1 MEGYSKLRYGS
12 AMKLSA
18 GLALGKGLLKARTRI
33 ARSLVT
39 VLVGTLL
46 IPLGSIGIPSALDR
60 AQAAVG
66 TVTCSGGGSFS
77 VNAVITANQGANCVG
92 IATIPLGVTEIGG
105 NAFQQTNPSS
115 GNLGRVTS
123 IVWPASGLTTIGAS
137 AFAFT
142 GLTSINI
149 PSSVTS
155 IASQAFS
162 DNASLTSASIAGGT
176 VGSPLN
182 SGYYIF
188 NNTPNLTSLTL
199 GSGVMNL
206 GWLQFAGSSITTIT
220 GGSGVRAIGDQ
231 TLSGVN
237 LQNFSFGN
245 SVTTIGIE
253 SFRNTKFTSI
263 ALPCGLSSIGTSA
276 FTIGANVTSVQMCA
290 DTGTVNSSFSM
301 GASAFSQSPNLK
313 IFSFG
318 KSLATTVNVT
328 TWNDSV
334 DRIWTGDTSLKW
346 IQYCG
351 SGSSFA
357 AMTAH
362 LVQPYI
368 PSGVTVS
375 CTPPKSVM
383 GSLVVTSNGNNYSAS
398 GVTNNLLSL
407 TLPSGKEVSD
417 NSAYTVEA
425 WVKIDAASNTGSNNV
440 YGSIAFAD
448 TEYGTTDAWNQR
460 TIAPGIY
467 GSYYLNVAGSL
478 QARCDQNPGDTS
490 EQNGLCPNVT
500 IPRGQWTH
508 IAMQKS
514 APTGFNSRLIV
525 YINGRIAVSRSVTN
539 NSAVLKYIKIGGFGD
554 NNSAKVSYGQIRVSS
569 GAIYPTD
576 GSTTFTPPTQFS
588 TSVSS
593 GSVIS
598 LFQPLFN
605 SAVTS
610 LSDGTGNGTLIKT
623 YVGAG
628 NVTVSSD
635 VPIDPPSAASLSI
648 SQGHLS
654 GGTSTV
660 LSGTNLTGATSVTV
674 GGVTA
679 TLGTVTDTSVA
690 FTTPVSATIGDKD
703 VVVTVGSSTATLVGG
718 FTYRPIPTA
727 TSLSLA
733 LGSLSGGASS
743 VLVGTGLTSTSGL
756 TINGVT
762 ATLSTITDTSVAFTT
777 PASVS
782 LGAKDVVVTTAG
794 GTATLTGGFTYVS
807 APTITSLSATSGSLT
822 GGYLDTI
829 TGTNFTGATSVKVDS
844 VTAAFSVSSS
854 TSIVFALPSSSTAGP
869 KDVVV
874 VAPGGTVT
882 RTGGFT
888 YNGAARVPSFDSATP
903 TANGFTLQIT
913 NWDPAFT
920 WSGISSLSGSV
931 TISSSGLIT
940 VTGISPGTFST
951 VTIQTSRTGFDSGS
965 ATSSSIKSVNGTS
978 LTPIFDTATSTSNGF
993 TLQIKNYD
1001 SAFTWSGTNSLG
1013 KTTSISNTGLIT
1025 VTGVNPGVFSTVT
1038 IQTTRTGFDTGTA
1051 VSSSIKS
1058 INGSALNPTFSTETG
1073 TATGFLLQIS
1083 NFDAAYTWT
1092 GSISQGGSVS
1102 INNST
1107 GLLTVSDISPGTF
1120 STVTIQTT
1128 RTGFDTGTA
1137 TSLSYKSINGTAL
1150 TPTFSTE
1157 TGTATGFQLQISN
1170 YDTRT
1175 TWSGTNS
1182 AGGTVSISGTGLVT
1196 VTGLNPGTSSTVTIT
1211 TTRTGYDTGTATSS
1225 SYSSNTGSAKT
1236 PGFGAAISTAD
1247 GFTLPITN
1255 FDANYTWSAT
1265 NSLGKSVSI
1274 SGTGLITLTGVSP
1287 GTSSTVT
1294 VRSTRIG
1301 YETGTATSPS
1311 ISSLTGAAK
1320 VPTFGSPTSTLDGF
1334 TLPITNY
1341 ETATTWSVTNSL
1353 GKSASINST
1362 TGLITVTGVATG
1374 TFSTVTVRTTRT
1386 GYETGTATSSSIS
1399 SATAATQP
1407 TDVSA
1412 TTAARS
1418 AVVSWTAPSDTGGIA
1433 ITDYAVEYSSTNGET
1448 WTAFTHSPSS
1458 LTNLTVTGLLDGTSY
1473 LYRVAAINAVGQ
1485 SPFSTSSA
1493 VVTSYYVVCTTGS
1506 FWVAGSTIPSAA
1518 GANCTGTVTIPVGIT
1533 GVAINSFAP
1542 GSAATQTNRAL
1553 TSIAFPASGFVN
1565 IDQGG
1570 FRNLGLTS
1578 LTIPASVTMVGLS
1591 AFENNPLT
1599 SVTITGASGGAS
1611 TYLSQGAFNNQNP
1624 AFGLST
1630 SIALTLG
1637 SGKIDIGFNFGYST
1651 RFSTVDFGS
1660 GINSIDE
1667 TAFKQNGI
1675 SPGWVPLFPSTITSI
1690 GKDAFTYNPSLST
1703 IRFGS
1708 NITSSITAIDNA
1720 AFDSAYVKSVQY
1732 CGPTGTVLSNYLK
1745 NRLPLA
1751 KVWCNFVVPNAPTIS
1766 STSQTNQQVTIAW
1779 TKGTSLDEAPTDTF
1793 TIQYKSGGGSWISV
1807 AYDSSTPLSSTI
1819 RNLTNGTTY
1828 SFRVAANN
1836 IAGSSSYSSEVQVT
1850 PLGLATI
1857 PTFDTSVA
1865 TANGFTF
1872 NVTNYDSRTA
1882 WAATVTAG
1890 SASVSIG
1897 TANGS
1902 SLPIT
1907 VTSMNNGATVSIQ
1920 VTTTRSNF
1928 ETGTASTA
1936 GTSLNGALTPTFG
1949 TASVTTNGFTAAITN
1964 YDSNYTWSVSTSSG
1978 SVVIVNGS
1986 IVVSGAAFATTVIET
2001 VTATRANYVT
2011 GRANLSV
2018 TTLAALTAT
2027 YYGNGNTGG
2036 LAPSDTSTY
2045 QTNGTL
2051 VVLGNIGALT
2061 KPGYTFTGW
2070 NLNSG
2075 NTGPTYTAGNIYTLA
2090 NAGVSFYAQW
2100 TATPFNV
2107 IYHATEATS
2116 GAVPTDPTTYTI
2128 GMAANVRGNSGN
2140 LIRTGYVFAGW
2151 ADNANRTGRIYI
2163 SGDTYTVQTNNVDLW
2178 AAWTP
2183 NTYTVIFD
2191 TNGASG
2197 APSKL
2202 SDSYTVGSSLV
2213 RLATIGTM
2221 SKSGYNF
2228 AGWAT
2233 QSVGTPMSDSFTVA
2247 SNTTLFAQWSIA
2259 SFTLSYNL
2267 DGGTGSVPAP
2277 AAVNYLEQ
2285 FNLAPSTGLT
2295 KVDTNT
2301 VTYAFVSWSLNSQT
2315 YNPGQSYFMPASNL
2329 TFTATWTRIY
2339 NVTYSF
2345 SGGSVATPIAD
2356 EQKVSGDTIT
2366 VSTVT
2371 PTRTGYDFVGWVDQ
2385 SGRTSA
2391 AGDEYVVSDG
2401 HYLLYAQWSATPFSV
2416 TYDAAGGS
2424 PSPTESSKTIGQSFS
2439 VGAAPSK
2446 TGYDFKGWNDGANT
2460 FAAGAPYV
2468 TQSNNI
2474 VFTAQWQA
2482 QVYRVKYDLNGGSGS
2497 AGGDRIYTYG
2507 TSAYT
2512 LPTTGFSLTDY
2523 SFAGWTTAPG
2533 GPTVGTTFAPSSD
2546 ISLYAIWNIAI
2557 YRLTFDGQSGLS
2569 DSSTA
2574 KVTMGQSLV
2583 LPSATRANYVLQG
2596 WSNQQSGGNLTASGS
2611 SYTPTADATLY
2622 AQWALQVFT
2631 VTYNGNGGTSDV
2643 PTASMTYGST
2653 TPLVL
2658 PVAIRN
2664 HYFFDGWYS
2673 AASGGYLIGAPG
2685 AGFSPTSSVTIYAHW
2700 TQASLQGL
2708 GQATKIAEVT
2718 VLSGN
2723 NSSFTA
2729 GSQGSSA
2736 TVSYTADS
2744 LPSGTVITAYVQ
2756 SSTERASTL
2765 IDPNS
2770 SYILSM
2776 VVAWVAPD
2784 GTVPDTAPGE
2794 PIVITISNSGITKG
2808 SRVYGL
2814 VGTTPKFLGVAAQDG
2829 SVQVE
2834 LTQDPTVTVA
2844 ITKPDSVT
2852 AVTAVSLDDVSAL
2865 VTWDAPEVTGGSPIT
2880 NYTVTSSA
2888 GQTCSTATTSC
2899 TVTGLTALTDYTF
2912 RVVARNSIGSSD
2924 QSLPSGLITT
2934 SGAPAPPAPPAPPS
2948 NSSSSG
2954 SVVAPI
2960 ASVVQA
2966 PTKEDAATPEV
2977 KPVPAPEVK
2986 PIPTEDPNQG
2996 GKSDAD
3002 KAAENAQKLALED
3015 AAKAAAEIVPAI
3027 TVYSIS
3033 KDFKLSDYN
3042 LAYLHTYLSTL
3053 KPHAMVTCIG
3063 YTYTLSMSLLEATA
3077 LAKKQANALCEIIK
3091 KDRPT
3096 LSTSILIR
3104 PSESAP
3110 KAALGA
3116 QWVAVSYR
3124 VDGYEPITPTK
3135 RFQDIQ
3141 TGLSFLAYQ
3150 PSYTAA
3156 LEIKK
3161 IEIIQCAS
3169 NKNYGLNAQFGTSKK
3184 SIVITEY
3191 GVTKSCSFATSLT
3204 KGAKQTIVIKKGTSM
3219 RPGARISLVTIGLTS
3234 IDIKKIIA
3242 GLVRVPIQ

>member
-1 MEGYSKLRYGS
+1 MEGFSNLRYGS
-12 AMKLSA
+12 TVKNGRGVSRNQAIFSLRKRL
-18 GLALGKGLLKARTRI
+18 

-39 VLVGTLL
+39 VLFG
-46 IPLGSIGIPSALDR
+46 ALFLPV
-60 AQAAVG
+60 A
-66 TVTCSGGGSFS
+66 S
-77 VNAVITANQGANCVG
+77 ITAPQ
-92 IATIPLGVTEIGG
+92 L
-105 NAFQQTNPSS
+105 
-115 GNLGRVTS
+115 
-123 IVWPASGLTTIGAS
+123 
-137 AFAFT
+137 
-142 GLTSINI
+142 
-149 PSSVTS
+149 
-155 IASQAFS
+155 IASSEA
-162 DNASLTSASIAGGT
+162 
-176 VGSPLN
+176 
-182 SGYYIF
+182 
-188 NNTPNLTSLTL
+188 
-199 GSGVMNL
+199 
-206 GWLQFAGSSITTIT
+206 
-220 GGSGVRAIGDQ
+220 
-231 TLSGVN
+231 
-237 LQNFSFGN
+237 
-245 SVTTIGIE
+245 
-253 SFRNTKFTSI
+253 
-263 ALPCGLSSIGTSA
+263 
-276 FTIGANVTSVQMCA
+276 
-290 DTGTVNSSFSM
+290 
-301 GASAFSQSPNLK
+301 
-313 IFSFG
+313 
-318 KSLATTVNVT
+318 ATTTYNC
-328 TWNDSV
+328 SV
-334 DRIWTGDTSLKW
+334 
-346 IQYCG
+346 
-351 SGSSFA
+351 SGS
-357 AMTAH
+357 
-362 LVQPYI
+362 V
-368 PSGVTVS
+368 
-375 CTPPKSVM
+375 
-383 GSLVVTSNGNNYSAS
+383 
-398 GVTNNLLSL
+398 
-407 TLPSGKEVSD
+407 
-417 NSAYTVEA
+417 
-425 WVKIDAASNTGSNNV
+425 
-440 YGSIAFAD
+440 
-448 TEYGTTDAWNQR
+448 
-460 TIAPGIY
+460 
-467 GSYYLNVAGSL
+467 
-478 QARCDQNPGDTS
+478 
-490 EQNGLCPNVT
+490 
-500 IPRGQWTH
+500 
-508 IAMQKS
+508 
-514 APTGFNSRLIV
+514 
-525 YINGRIAVSRSVTN
+525 
-539 NSAVLKYIKIGGFGD
+539 
-554 NNSAKVSYGQIRVSS
+554 
-569 GAIYPTD
+569 
-576 GSTTFTPPTQFS
+576 
-588 TSVSS
+588 SVSS
-593 GSVIS
+593 PTSSTFNACTGSVD
-598 LFQPLFN
+598 L
-605 SAVTS
+605 
-610 LSDGTGNGTLIKT
+610 
-623 YVGAG
+623 
-628 NVTVSSD
+628 
-635 VPIDPPSAASLSI
+635 
-648 SQGHLS
+648 
-654 GGTSTV
+654 
-660 LSGTNLTGATSVTV
+660 
-674 GGVTA
+674 
-679 TLGTVTDTSVA
+679 
-690 FTTPVSATIGDKD
+690 
-703 VVVTVGSSTATLVGG
+703 
-718 FTYRPIPTA
+718 
-727 TSLSLA
+727 
-733 LGSLSGGASS
+733 
-743 VLVGTGLTSTSGL
+743 STSGL
-756 TINGVT
+756 TELNGTFFNKTSVTAVKLPSTLQVISGFAFYNTGIAKLTLPPSITSICSQCISSNQKLTSLEMSGSAAVSVSLSGYALGGNPKLTTVSFGYTASTSLNLTNFASNQFLFQDDIALTTIISCAAPDSYLATFLAGDNQLDGNNPKRKNIATTGSNSPTVSCISPVSVTGGGSARVGSSPYPIIYSYTGSITGTT
-762 ATLSTITDTSVAFTT
+762 ATLNVGTIQATATNLSGVSFYVSTDNYTFTEIAACANSDSTGVAAHICNYSGLTIGSTYYFRAKALGKNGYDQIYSPDITITVPVPP
-777 PASVS
+777 PAPTVETATIT
-782 LGAKDVVVTTAG
+782 GIAKKGVMLTAGTGNITGSGVTTS
-794 GTATLTGGFTYVS
+794 YQWKI
-807 APTITSLSATSGSLT
+807 APTVSGTYSNIASATSSTYTPVVGDVGKFLKVLIIVTNSGGS
-822 GGYLDTI
+822 
-829 TGTNFTGATSVKVDS
+829 DS
-844 VTAAFSVSSS
+844 KT
-854 TSIVFALPSSSTAGP
+854 STATDAVLSAILNP
-869 KDVVV
+869 V
-874 VAPGGTVT
+874 
-882 RTGGFT
+882 
-888 YNGAARVPSFDSATP
+888 FDTSTP
-903 TANGFTLQIT
+903 TTSGFTLQISNYDSNFNWTGT
-913 NWDPAFT
+913 NSAGGT
-920 WSGISSLSGSV
+920 V
-931 TISSSGLIT
+931 AVNASGLIT
-940 VTGISPGTFST
+940 VTGVNPGTAST
-951 VTIQTSRTGFDSGS
+951 VTIQTTRIGYDTGT
-965 ATSSSIKSVNGTS
+965 ATSSSIRSINGS
-978 LTPIFDTATSTSNGF
+978 ALNPIFDTATSTSNGF

-1001 SAFTWSGTNSLG
+1001 AAFTWLGTNSLG

-1025 VTGVNPGVFSTVT
+1025 VTGVNPGTFSTVS

-1051 VSSSIKS
+1051 VSSPIKS
-1058 INGSALNPTFSTETG
+1058 TNGSALNPAFSTETG

-1092 GSISQGGSVS
+1092 GSNSQGGSVS

-1107 GLLTVSDISPGTF
+1107 GLATVSGISPGTF

-1128 RTGFDTGTA
+1128 RNGFDTGTA
-1137 TSLSYKSINGTAL
+1137 TSLSYKSNNGSAL
-1150 TPTFSTE
+1150 TPTFSIE

-1170 YDTRT
+1170 FDATY
-1175 TWSGTNS
+1175 TWVGTNS
-1182 AGGTVSISGTGLVT
+1182 AGGSVSISGSGLVT

-1211 TTRTGYDTGTATSS
+1211 TTCTGYDTGTAISS

-1236 PGFGAAISTAD
+1236 PGFGAATSTAD

-1265 NSLGKSVSI
+1265 SSPGKSVSI
-1274 SGTGLITLTGVSP
+1274 SGTGLITVTGVSP
-1287 GTSSTVT
+1287 GTFSTVT

-1301 YETGTATSPS
+1301 YETGTATSS
-1311 ISSLTGAAK
+1311 SVSSLIGAAK
-1320 VPTFGSPTSTLDGF
+1320 VPIFGSPASTLDGF

-1341 ETATTWSVTNSL
+1341 ESATTWSVTNSL
-1353 GKSASINST
+1353 GKSVIINST
-1362 TGLITVTGVATG
+1362 TGLITVTGVAGG
-1374 TFSTVTVRTTRT
+1374 TFSTVTVRTTRI

-1448 WTAFTHSPSS
+1448 WTAFSHSPSILTS
-1458 LTNLTVTGLLDGTSY
+1458 LSITGLLDGTTY
-1473 LYRVAAINAVGQ
+1473 LYRVAAINAAGQ
-1485 SPFSTSSA
+1485 SLFSTSSLIK
-1493 VVTSYYVVCTTGS
+1493 TSYYVVCTTGS
-1506 FWVAGSTIPSAA
+1506 FWVAGSVIPSAA
-1518 GANCTGTVTIPVGIT
+1518 GANCTGTATIPVGIT

-1542 GSAATQTNRAL
+1542 GSGATQTNRAL
-1553 TSIAFPASGFVN
+1553 TAIVFPASGFVN

-1599 SVTITGASGGAS
+1599 SVTITGGSNGSS
-1611 TYLSQGAFNNQNP
+1611 TYLSQGAFNNQNA

-1630 SIALTLG
+1630 SIALTFG

-1667 TAFKQNGI
+1667 TAFKQNGVAQ
-1675 SPGWVPLFPSTITSI
+1675 GWIPLFPSTITSI
-1690 GKDAFTYNPSLST
+1690 GKDAFNNNPNIST
-1703 IRFGS
+1703 IRFGADL
-1708 NITSSITAIDNA
+1708 TSSITSISDT
-1720 AFDSAYVKSVQY
+1720 AFDATAIKSVQY
-1732 CGPTGTVLSNYLK
+1732 CGPSGTVLSNYLK

-1751 KVWCNFVVPNAPTIS
+1751 KIWCNFVVPNAPTIS

-1793 TIQYKSGGGSWISV
+1793 TVQYKSGGGSWIQV

-1828 SFRVAANN
+1828 SIRVAANN

-1882 WAATVTAG
+1882 WSAAVTAG
-1890 SASVSIG
+1890 SGTVTVGAPSGSV
-1897 TANGS
+1897 
-1902 SLPIT
+1902 LPIT
-1907 VTSMNNGATVSIQ
+1907 VSSMSNGATASVQ
-1920 VTTTRSNF
+1920 VTTTRSTY

-1964 YDSNYTWSVSTSSG
+1964 YDSNYTWSISTSTG

-1986 IVVSGAAFATTVIET
+1986 VVVSGATFATTVIET
-2001 VTATRANYVT
+2001 VTATRSNYVT

-2018 TTLAALTAT
+2018 TTLAGLTAT

-2051 VVLGNIGALT
+2051 VVLGNSGALT

-2075 NTGPTYTAGNIYTLA
+2075 NTGATYTAGKSYTLA

-2116 GAVPTDPTTYTI
+2116 GAVPTDPNTYTI
-2128 GMAANVRGNSGN
+2128 SAAANIRGNSGN
-2140 LIRTGYVFAGW
+2140 LIRPGYVFSGW
-2151 ADNANRTGRIYI
+2151 ADNANRTGHIYI

-2183 NTYTVIFD
+2183 NTYTVTFD
-2191 TNGASG
+2191 INGASG
-2197 APSKL
+2197 SPSKL

-2233 QSVGTPMSDSFTVA
+2233 QSVGTPIGDSFTVA

-2259 SFTLSYNL
+2259 SFTLTYNL
-2267 DGGTGSVPAP
+2267 DGGTGSIPAP
-2277 AAVNYLEQ
+2277 AAVNYLDQ

-2345 SGGSVATPIAD
+2345 SGGSVGTPIAD

-2371 PTRTGYDFVGWVDQ
+2371 PFRTGYDFVGWVDQ
-2385 SGRTSA
+2385 SGRTAA
-2391 AGDEYVVSDG
+2391 AGSEYVVSDG

-2424 PSPTESSKTIGQSFS
+2424 PSPTEASKTIGQSFS
-2439 VGAAPSK
+2439 VGAPPSK

-2460 FAAGAPYV
+2460 YAAGAPYV

-2482 QVYRVKYDLNGGSGS
+2482 QVYRVKYDINGGSGS
-2497 AGGDRIYTYG
+2497 TGGDRLYTYG

-2512 LPTTGFSLTDY
+2512 LPTTGFSLMDY
-2523 SFAGWTTAPG
+2523 SFAGWATAPG
-2533 GPTVGTTFAPSSD
+2533 GPNVGATFAPSSD

-2557 YRLTFDGQSGLS
+2557 YRMTFDSQTGLS
-2569 DSSTA
+2569 DSATA
-2574 KVTMGQSLV
+2574 KVTIGQSLV

-2596 WSNQQSGGNLTASGS
+2596 WSNKQSGENLMASGS
-2611 SYTPTADATLY
+2611 SYTPTSDATLY
-2622 AQWALQVFT
+2622 AQWALQIFT
-2631 VTYNGNGGTSDV
+2631 VTYNGNGGTSDA

-2658 PVAIRN
+2658 PAATRS

-2673 AASGGYLIGAPG
+2673 AASGGYLIGVAG
-2685 AGFSPTSSVTIYAHW
+2685 ASFSPTSSVTIYAHW

-2776 VVAWVAPD
+2776 VLAWVAPD
-2784 GTVPDTAPGE
+2784 GTVPDTAPSK
-2794 PIVITISNSGITKG
+2794 PIVMTISNTGITKG
-2808 SRVYGL
+2808 SRVFGL
-2814 VGTTPKFLGVAAQDG
+2814 VGTTPKFLGVATQDG

-2844 ITKPDSVT
+2844 ITKPDSAT

-2865 VTWDAPEVTGGSPIT
+2865 VTWEAPEVTGGSPIT
-2880 NYTVTSSA
+2880 NYTVTSNA

-2934 SGAPAPPAPPAPPS
+2934 SGAPAPPAPPS

-2954 SVVAPI
+2954 SVVTPAV
-2960 ASVVQA
+2960 SVVQA
-2966 PTKEDAATPEV
+2966 PTKEDTTTPEV

-3063 YTYTLSMSLLEATA
+3063 YTYTSSMSLLEATA

-3110 KAALGA
+3110 KAAVGA

-3156 LEIKK
+3156 LELKK

-3169 NKNYGLNAQFGTSKK
+3169 NKNYGMSAQFGTSKK

-3204 KGAKQTIVIKKGTSM
+3204 KGAKQTIVIKKGTSL